1 MPVPQALEAFRPGPS
16 TSGGE
21 RGAAQPRTPWPVAPC
36 SLLQRGG
43 PGSGSGPS
51 WQYQLGSSHSD
62 SSENMQEAA
71 PQRSELSQPDSS
83 PALPGNQCHASTV
96 PPHPHPYPPPRST
109 GFSLLNITPGKSPLR
124 PVCTLGHLKSVD
136 VSCQEDSWGGPIF
149 PSDPARTPSSLEH
162 LSPCGARG
170 WFRGSQAQRPL
181 REEPASLLH
190 GKGSTRTSCP
200 EQEPEGLEGRGGSWQ
215 SVRPVS
221 VGGTPALLFQ
231 AGLGEAWPPLGSR
244 WPWSLWAAAR
254 RWLTRGGVPCLPS
267 PCCPSCSQGLSRGSL
282 PLHGG

>member
-1 MPVPQALEAFRPGPS
+1 MESEALPSPEPRGLWLLAAFSREEVPGLAQGPPGS
-16 TSGGE
+16 TSWG
-21 RGAAQPRTPWPVAPC
+21 RHTPIPQKTC
-36 SLLQRGG
+36 RKLLLRDQ
-43 PGSGSGPS
+43 
-51 WQYQLGSSHSD
+51 SSA
-62 SSENMQEAA
+62 N
-71 PQRSELSQPDSS
+71 LT
-83 PALPGNQCHASTV
+83 PALPSLATSAM
-96 PPHPHPYPPPRST
+96 PLLYPHPHPYPPPQST
-109 GFSLLNITPGKSPLR
+109 GFSLLNITSGKSPLR

-267 PCCPSCSQGLSRGSL
+267 LCCPSCSQGLSRGSL